1 MSRHRPID
9 PLRFVLMNLLIAAIA
24 VGLILGVGALP
35 GGMVG
40 VTLAF
45 LAGLVLTPV
54 LASPLEWIVHR
65 YVYHRVIVPF
75 LRPIYDVHHKGHH
88 YVFFPTSRYVT
99 GGPPRR
105 IPVLGDDHFRH
116 VHTAGWKNGL
126 VRLAHFSFY
135 MTIGAVFIWLPAWLL
150 TGNVPFLIG
159 IIVASVIVSDLFI
172 TVHDTIHRP
181 GSHRILESQFWFKF
195 LDNHHYI
202 HHVDTEANV
211 NFLLP
216 LADWMFGTLRLTM
229 TEAELARHGTLEAAK
244 AKVVGMGEAA
254 HQH

>member
-45 LAGLVLTPV
+45 LAGLVLTPL

-88 YVFFPTSRYVT
+88 YVFFPTSR
-99 GGPPRR
+99 PRPHGR
-105 IPVLGDDHFRH
+105 VEER
-116 VHTAGWKNGL
+116 
-126 VRLAHFSFY
+126 
-135 MTIGAVFIWLPAWLL
+135 IGAARPLLVLHDDWRRLHLAPGVAADGQRPLP
-150 TGNVPFLIG
+150 
-159 IIVASVIVSDLFI
+159 DR
-172 TVHDTIHRP
+172 DHRRFGDRF
-181 GSHRILESQFWFKF
+181 GSLHHRS
-195 LDNHHYI
+195 
-202 HHVDTEANV
+202 
-211 NFLLP
+211 
-216 LADWMFGTLRLTM
+216 
-229 TEAELARHGTLEAAK
+229 
-244 AKVVGMGEAA
+244 
-254 HQH
+254 